1 MKTVLLVG
9 LWLVFTGIPEW
20 TTDFPQ
26 AKELAAKESRL
37 ILLNFSGS
45 DWCAPCIRLKKEV
58 FSTAK
63 FNETAASHLV
73 LVNADF
79 PRNRKNKPDKHLQVQ
94 NEALADKYNPQGKF
108 PFTLLLRADGSV
120 IQTWDGFP
128 RGGAESFTNE
138 LQKLCE
144 INLQK

>member
-1 MKTVLLVG
+1 MKAILLAG
-9 LWLVFTGIPEW
+9 LWLAATVMPEW
-20 TTDFPQ
+20 LTDFTQ
-26 AKELAAKESRL
+26 AKELAVKENRL

-58 FSTAK
+58 FADSTFAG
-63 FNETAASHLV
+63 TAAQHLV

-79 PRNRKNKPDKHLQVQ
+79 PRNRKNQLEKQQQLQ
-94 NEALADKYNPQGKF
+94 NETLADKYNPEGKF

-128 RGGAESFTNE
+128 KGGADVFTSE
-138 LQKLCE
+138 LRKLCE
-144 INLQK
+144 TNLQK